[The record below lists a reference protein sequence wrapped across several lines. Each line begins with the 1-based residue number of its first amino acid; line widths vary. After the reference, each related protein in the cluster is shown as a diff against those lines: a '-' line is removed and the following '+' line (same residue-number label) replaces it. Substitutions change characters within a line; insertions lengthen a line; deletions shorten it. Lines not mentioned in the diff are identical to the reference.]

1 MVHSLARLS
10 RGSLSGETG
19 GDHSVSCFLSAGDDE
34 ITFDPDEI
42 IENIEQVML
51 QSCSLRNHWLYP
63 TRVYLLR
70 CQNVSV
76 TFKKISP

>member
-1 MVHSLARLS
+1 MTMKQVSISWAIVVHSLARLS

-42 IENIEQVML
+42 IENIEQVTCT
-51 QSCSLRNHWLYP
+51 CSLRNHWSYP

-70 CQNVSV
+70 C
-76 TFKKISP
+76 